1 MDSTITIP
9 NRMQLLIEWA
19 QKEMKKHAK
28 VERKQPWVEEE
39 IQLLDKE
46 EYLEAYHAS
55 EMKNGKEQEFAYFE
69 EEEKFLRKFIVNRY
83 FKSIYASI
91 KKCDLLILHQSTKTF
106 FIYLVLKS

>member
-55 EMKNGKEQEFAYFE
+55 EMKMGKS
-69 EEEKFLRKFIVNRY
+69 
-83 FKSIYASI
+83 KS
-91 KKCDLLILHQSTKTF
+91 LLISRKR
-106 FIYLVLKS
+106 KSFYVSLL